1 MAYDFAGDQAKAME
15 ENATAR
21 ERTVIDDLGH
31 RLEKESAAA
40 AERAAMLE
48 RQARELRSVERAC
61 NIALKALH
69 EKDPEMPP
77 YG

>member
-1 MAYDFAGDQAKAME
+1 MPYEFADDQAKAME
-15 ENATAR
+15 EVAQR
-21 ERTVIDDLGH
+21 SVIDDLGH

-40 AERAAMLE
+40 AERAATLE

-69 EKDPEMPP
+69 EKDPEMPA